1 MKVGLANSP
10 LLWQRTRCVGVN
22 AGNPSASCCVFGV
35 SSVEL
40 KQFSCYLWDERQSH
54 HPIRVCHNPPSLSG
68 SLSVVFVSPLLFS
81 LRRSFATVSIWKKPT
96 VSGRPPNTPYWLTGR
111 YKEPLCLKVQDSRG
125 CAVLSS
131 AIPAGPFFV
140 FGALSG
146 SLLTIPT
153 NASWTPVE
161 HPVNGKDIFI
171 KVYGSDTK

>member
-1 MKVGLANSP
+1 MRGSP
-10 LLWQRTRCVGVN
+10 IIQWG
-22 AGNPSASCCVFGV
+22 
-35 SSVEL
+35 SVIIL
-40 KQFSCYLWDERQSH
+40 PAFQ
-54 HPIRVCHNPPSLSG
+54 I
-68 SLSVVFVSPLLFS
+68 LSVVFVSPLLFS

-111 YKEPLCLKVQDSRG
+111 YKEPLCSKVQDSRG

-161 HPVNGKDIFI
+161 HLVNGKDIFI
-171 KVYGSDTK
+171 KFMALIQNKGHTYTGSVLIQRRHTLLQRLFQKIGRFHNLVKFTCIFQ